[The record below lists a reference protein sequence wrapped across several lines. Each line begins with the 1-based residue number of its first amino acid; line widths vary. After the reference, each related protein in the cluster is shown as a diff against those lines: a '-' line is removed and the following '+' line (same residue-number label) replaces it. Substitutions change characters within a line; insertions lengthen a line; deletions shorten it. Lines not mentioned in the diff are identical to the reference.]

1 MIRFSAG
8 ADSEKTETGVEPVE
22 IKNQKSR
29 ETGYPN
35 GVRPVREVVFS
46 VRGDLRGGICAS
58 DRRFLEKLNSA
69 MSPVGF

>member
-1 MIRFSAG
+1 MIRFAAG

-35 GVRPVREVVFS
+35 GVRPVREVVFFCAGRS
-46 VRGDLRGGICAS
+46 AGWYLR
-58 DRRFLEKLNSA
+58 
-69 MSPVGF
+69 V